1 MNRFPLLLML
11 ALAPLAPLGAALPLS
26 EPPQPLRDA
35 DGNPETGLVDPFT
48 PRSGDAG
55 DPDLAGT
62 GLVRTA
68 LGDLPAGFRI
78 LAIAV
83 PEDDGAAPSA
93 LIRMSEEDEPTLVR
107 EGDQVRVL
115 RDGGRKQ
122 AASRTAA
129 ASEDRYTFYLYVKT
143 IAPTY
148 LEIYHAKNRPDETLI
163 LRW

>member
-83 PEDDGAAPSA
+83 PEGDGAAPSA
-93 LIRMSEEDEPTLVR
+93 LIRMSDEDEPTLVR

-115 RDGGRKQ
+115 RDGGRKRGS
-122 AASRTAA
+122 ARSAA
-129 ASEDRYTFYLYVKT
+129 AAEDRYTFYLYVKT